1 MTMTVTEVGTIPT
14 MDHRVAMALA
24 QVEATRLLD
33 VVDQLDEPNWS
44 GPTDCV
50 GWDVK
55 ALLSHVLGAPASS
68 SGSTGPPPRQPS
80 AAAGP

>member
-50 GWDVK
+50 G
-55 ALLSHVLGAPASS
+55 
-68 SGSTGPPPRQPS
+68 
-80 AAAGP
+80 